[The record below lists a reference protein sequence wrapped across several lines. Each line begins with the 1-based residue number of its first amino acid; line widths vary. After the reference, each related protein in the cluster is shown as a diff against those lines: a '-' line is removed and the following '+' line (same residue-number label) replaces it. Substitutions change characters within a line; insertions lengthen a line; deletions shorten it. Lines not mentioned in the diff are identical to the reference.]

1 MPKRVVARI
10 EGVNTTHSGQCL
22 ASEEALHKCVF
33 SVLMIIILFS
43 YSTFLYI
50 EFRGVRRLHHS
61 SNILPIKQKFG
72 IQVLVIRTHALAL
85 LRLVCSGLSKTET

>member
-22 ASEEALHKCVF
+22 ASEEALHKCVL

-43 YSTFLYI
+43 YSDGFFVY
-50 EFRGVRRLHHS
+50 
-61 SNILPIKQKFG
+61 
-72 IQVLVIRTHALAL
+72 
-85 LRLVCSGLSKTET
+85 